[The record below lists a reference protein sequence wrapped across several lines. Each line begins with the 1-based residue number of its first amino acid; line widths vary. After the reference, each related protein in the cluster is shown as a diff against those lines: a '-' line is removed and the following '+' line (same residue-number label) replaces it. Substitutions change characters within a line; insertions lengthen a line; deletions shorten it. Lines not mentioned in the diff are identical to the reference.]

1 MSFFSYMR
9 TADFWKQIGLIIVA
23 GVLVVTIVMWS
34 LKLFTRHRE
43 EIKVTDIRGMK
54 MDQLAPYT
62 EEFGFQFVVR
72 DSVYSPEIEA
82 GTIISQSPLPGSVV
96 KRDRTFYLVVAA
108 ALPPSV
114 QMPNLVDLSI
124 RQAASLLETYGL
136 QVGQQ
141 IPVPSIAHGAV
152 IRQLYQGEEIE
163 PGTLIRR
170 GELIDLE
177 VGDGGGEQPVIQ
189 DSTLV
194 DSLSMDAEYMEEP
207 MLIEESAEPDWA
219 VEER

>member
-1 MSFFSYMR
+1 MR

-23 GVLVVTIVMWS
+23 GVLAVTIVMWS
-34 LKLFTRHRE
+34 LKLFTRHGE

-62 EEFGFQFVVR
+62 EEFGFQFV
-72 DSVYSPEIEA
+72 
-82 GTIISQSPLPGSVV
+82 VV

>member
-1 MSFFSYMR
+1 MR

-23 GVLVVTIVMWS
+23 GVLVV
-34 LKLFTRHRE
+34 E

-82 GTIISQSPLPGSVV
+82 GTIISQSPQPGSVV

-136 QVGQQ
+136 RIGQR
-141 IPVPSIAHGAV
+141 ISVPSIAHGAV
-152 IRQLYQGEEIE
+152 IRQLYQGEDIE

-177 VGDGGGEQPVIQ
+177 VGDGGGEQPMIQ
-189 DSTLV
+189 DSIMV
-194 DSLSMDAEYMEEP
+194 DSSDVEYMEEP
-207 MLIEESAEPDWA
+207 MLIEESAEPDWDA
-219 VEER
+219 ESF

>member
-1 MSFFSYMR
+1 MR

-23 GVLVVTIVMWS
+23 GVLAVTIVMWS
-34 LKLFTRHRE
+34 LKLFTRHGE

-62 EEFGFQFVVR
+62 EEFGFQFVV
-72 DSVYSPEIEA
+72 
-82 GTIISQSPLPGSVV
+82 SPLPGSVV